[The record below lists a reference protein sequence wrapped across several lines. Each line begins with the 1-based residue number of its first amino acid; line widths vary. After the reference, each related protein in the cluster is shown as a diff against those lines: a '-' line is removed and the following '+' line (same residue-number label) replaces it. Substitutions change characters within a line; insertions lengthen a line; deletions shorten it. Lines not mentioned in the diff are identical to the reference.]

1 MFGSAYA
8 IVKEGKLRAVR
19 SLLDSDFQ
27 DENCCVLAMNRTFV
41 QENPVHA
48 KKIVQA
54 VQKAHSWMRE
64 NNAECTQLL
73 LDRGW
78 NGGDFDMNVMIN
90 NSLQFGLAQDFTAKT
105 LKEVVGRY
113 VRLGLIESMDN
124 VDEIMGLAWTLVLD

>member
-1 MFGSAYA
+1 
-8 IVKEGKLRAVR
+8 
-19 SLLDSDFQ
+19 
-27 DENCCVLAMNRTFV
+27 
-41 QENPVHA
+41 
-48 KKIVQA
+48 
-54 VQKAHSWMRE
+54 MRE

-105 LKEVVGRY
+105 LEEVVGRY

-124 VDEIMGLAWTLVLD
+124 VDEIMGLAWTPVLD

>member
-1 MFGSAYA
+1 M
-8 IVKEGKLRAVR
+8 VKEGKLRAVR

-54 VQKAHSWMRE
+54 VQKAHSWMR
-64 NNAECTQLL
+64 TQLL

-124 VDEIMGLAWTLVLD
+124 VDEIMGLAWTPVLD